1 MRSFIDKTKLIE
13 EEKLNKEKDELHVL
27 TGAIRNELKNHE
39 EQVVKFRELTTTI
52 AKVEKAATPVLH
64 LNHLIGDAQ
73 GNRYAKF
80 AQNLSLR
87 HLINLANVR
96 LEKLSDRYT
105 MAVTDIEDDLKIID
119 HYQGQITRSVKTLS
133 GGETFIISLAMAL
146 SLSDMA
152 SKNVRLDSLFIDEGF
167 GTLDPETME
176 VALVTLEKL
185 QSEGNRMIGI
195 ISHVESLKERIAT
208 QIKVVKSN
216 QGYSTIE

>member
-1 MRSFIDKTKLIE
+1 
-13 EEKLNKEKDELHVL
+13 
-27 TGAIRNELKNHE
+27 
-39 EQVVKFRELTTTI
+39 
-52 AKVEKAATPVLH
+52 
-64 LNHLIGDAQ
+64 
-73 GNRYAKF
+73 
-80 AQNLSLR
+80 
-87 HLINLANVR
+87 
-96 LEKLSDRYT
+96 
-105 MAVTDIEDDLKIID
+105 
-119 HYQGQITRSVKTLS
+119 VKTLS

-176 VALVTLEKL
+176 VALITLEKL

-216 QGYSTIE
+216 QGYSTIEIM